1 MSDLKEGDYDLCHS
15 NDSLTDSSQSSLQT
29 VLVTFRIDK
38 PSAKHIK
45 RVRFNSFVE
54 VKFIPRRRKEKKR
67 QNRLE
72 VEDKEENACV
82 DDAPEKAN
90 HEIKPADNIAKE
102 TNFKGEASICEQWVS
117 VATGD
122 VSEALQN
129 SDAKIEKAQPSWNAV
144 MKADTRG
151 RTKSAKNEPTKQ
163 NSDPAKVCA
172 AAKSRGTVRENYTTN
187 KITLGEDY
195 IGNAMRLDPTAFP
208 ITLPIRFSEFLA
220 RIAKRQNL
228 QEFGSKAVWKLEKQ
242 AVKFCQETEEL
253 IRQVTE
259 KSAHIQSKLNERS
272 DTFLLG
278 GNHGNTF
285 SNDFTSFGK
294 PSSMPGVTS
303 LGKPVSQDVFHTK
316 PVTRFPYLNHKK
328 QPQTNIGLSSPSF
341 SELSL
346 PQLLSSDG
354 NGTQSPTARTDGK
367 GENTGNTGSK
377 FGQVKREESTN
388 GKLFIH
394 YLYGSAKKLPS
405 N

>member
-1 MSDLKEGDYDLCHS
+1 MEQVSKSSKKEFIGLKFFLTLTLTSSKVMSDLKEGDYDLCHS
-15 NDSLTDSSQSSLQT
+15 NDSLTDSSQSSLKT

-45 RVRFNSFVE
+45 RVRFNNFVE

-163 NSDPAKVCA
+163 K
-172 AAKSRGTVRENYTTN
+172 
-187 KITLGEDY
+187 
-195 IGNAMRLDPTAFP
+195 
-208 ITLPIRFSEFLA
+208 
-220 RIAKRQNL
+220 
-228 QEFGSKAVWKLEKQ
+228 
-242 AVKFCQETEEL
+242 
-253 IRQVTE
+253 
-259 KSAHIQSKLNERS
+259 
-272 DTFLLG
+272 
-278 GNHGNTF
+278 
-285 SNDFTSFGK
+285 
-294 PSSMPGVTS
+294 
-303 LGKPVSQDVFHTK
+303 
-316 PVTRFPYLNHKK
+316 
-328 QPQTNIGLSSPSF
+328 
-341 SELSL
+341 
-346 PQLLSSDG
+346 
-354 NGTQSPTARTDGK
+354 
-367 GENTGNTGSK
+367 
-377 FGQVKREESTN
+377 
-388 GKLFIH
+388 
-394 YLYGSAKKLPS
+394 
-405 N
+405 